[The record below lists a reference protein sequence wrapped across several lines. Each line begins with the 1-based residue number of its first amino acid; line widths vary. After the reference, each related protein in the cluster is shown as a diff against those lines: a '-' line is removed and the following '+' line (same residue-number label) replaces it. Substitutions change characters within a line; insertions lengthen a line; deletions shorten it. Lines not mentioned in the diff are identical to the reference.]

1 MLSFKEE
8 RDDGLQDRIIVAK
21 DGRET
26 DGGEIFLEAEVI
38 RAADGQGEPRVP
50 NRLLIWETR

>member
-8 RDDGLQDRIIVAK
+8 RMMAWSRIVAK
-21 DGRET
+21 GWRET

-38 RAADGQGEPRVP
+38 RAADGQGGQGA
-50 NRLLIWETR
+50 LTDF